1 MKACRHF
8 KGDRPCKY
16 YWIDRSWNCFECE
29 HHNPYNERI
38 LLIKLDALGDVVRA
52 TALAEGIKKKYPNC
66 QLSWLTVKDA
76 VYFVE
81 SNPFVDRTLEY
92 NTENARRLQ
101 FEKFDTIINLD
112 KDPKATSMMM
122 SFNSEDKRGYGLSS
136 EGHVVPLN
144 DGSKYHYNICL
155 DNYGGKT
162 KNQKSY
168 QELIFEVAD
177 LDYDNEKPF
186 FELDSERFKNFKESF
201 LYSDDN
207 LQPLYMKDLIILNT
221 GCGPVYP
228 HKKWT
233 YDGYNKLIK
242 RLSKDS
248 ECVVLLCGS
257 KSEVEL
263 NKKLY
268 DENKSDSLINLT
280 DNYSIEEF
288 SYLIKMANVIV
299 TGDTVALHI
308 AISLGTKIVSFF
320 GPTPHQEVNLFGLG
334 IKLFREELDCLNC
347 YDQFP
352 CPYDGKC
359 MSLISDKDVYKSIRR
374 ILLGGTY

>member
-1 MKACRHF
+1 MKACRYF

-52 TALAEGIKKKYPNC
+52 TALAEGIKKKYPN
-66 QLSWLTVKDA
+66 SELTWITTKGA
-76 VYFVE
+76 RFFVDL
-81 SNPFVDRTLEY
+81 NPFVDRVLEY
-92 NTENARRLQ
+92 NTENVRRLQ

-162 KNQKSY
+162 KNTKSY
-168 QELIFEVAD
+168 QELIFAVAD
-177 LDYDNEKPF
+177 LDYDMERPY
-186 FELDSERFKNFKESF
+186 FELDSEKYESFKNQYQWKGNVI
-201 LYSDDN
+201 L
-207 LQPLYMKDLIILNT
+207 LNT

-233 YDGYNKLIK
+233 YGGFNKLIK
-242 RLSKDS
+242 LLLKDS
-248 ECVVLLCGS
+248 ENIIILCGS
-257 KSEVEL
+257 KSEIER
-263 NKKLY
+263 NNKLY
-268 DENKSDSLINLT
+268 EENKFDSLINVT
-280 DNYSIEEF
+280 DSYNIEEF
-288 SYLIKMANVIV
+288 SYLVNLSDVIV
-299 TGDTVALHI
+299 TGDTVGLHI
-308 AISLGTKIVSFF
+308 AISLHKKIVSFF

-334 IKLFREELDCLNC
+334 KKLVREELECLNC

-359 MSLISDKDVYKSIRR
+359 MSLISAGEVYESIKE
-374 ILLGGTY
+374 LL